1 MAHAGVNASQKI
13 HDNMLKRIL
22 HVPTS
27 YFDTVPVGRIV
38 NRFSSDQNT
47 IDMLLPRTLSSA
59 IDTLLVSISVI
70 FVIASATPIFLIV
83 LIPLS
88 FLYRYTQNYYL
99 RSSREIQR
107 LASVARSP
115 IFSLFAET
123 LSGLSTIRAY
133 NKSQDLIYE
142 NENRIQRYNQADY
155 MAFTANRWL
164 GVHLEFL
171 GSCIVFA
178 ASFFAVISRETIDP
192 GVAGLSITYALRL
205 TANLNWLVR
214 MSTDVE
220 NNLIAVE
227 RCIQFTELQLEAPY
241 DKPYQPSS
249 GWPQKGA
256 VSIQD
261 LSLRYREGLP
271 LVLKGVSADIKP
283 REKIGVVGRTGAGK
297 SSLMLALFRI
307 VEPAGGTVVIDGE
320 DITQLGLRDL
330 RSKLAIIPQD
340 ATLFSGTI
348 RSNLSPFGLHDDKQL
363 WNALEQVGLKEQVT
377 AMPDQLDSRVAEYG
391 ENISVGSRQLM
402 CLARAILRK
411 SKILVMDEATANVD
425 FETDALIQQTI
436 RKTFK
441 DVTVLTIAHRINTIM
456 DSDRVMVLDQGK
468 ISEFDTPDRLISNS
482 SSAFFSL
489 AKEAGV
495 LTEEQVQTAKSQPKG
510 KGKGKGKGKDK
521 GKGRRKF
528 LSSSSSSSSSGVSLD
543 E

>member
-1 MAHAGVNASQKI
+1 
-13 HDNMLKRIL
+13 
-22 HVPTS
+22 
-27 YFDTVPVGRIV
+27 
-38 NRFSSDQNT
+38 
-47 IDMLLPRTLSSA
+47 
-59 IDTLLVSISVI
+59 
-70 FVIASATPIFLIV
+70 
-83 LIPLS
+83 
-88 FLYRYTQNYYL
+88 
-99 RSSREIQR
+99 
-107 LASVARSP
+107 
-115 IFSLFAET
+115 
-123 LSGLSTIRAY
+123 
-133 NKSQDLIYE
+133 
-142 NENRIQRYNQADY
+142 
-155 MAFTANRWL
+155 
-164 GVHLEFL
+164 
-171 GSCIVFA
+171 
-178 ASFFAVISRETIDP
+178 
-192 GVAGLSITYALRL
+192 
-205 TANLNWLVR
+205 
-214 MSTDVE
+214 
-220 NNLIAVE
+220 
-227 RCIQFTELQLEAPY
+227 
-241 DKPYQPSS
+241 
-249 GWPQKGA
+249 
-256 VSIQD
+256 
-261 LSLRYREGLP
+261 
-271 LVLKGVSADIKP
+271 
-283 REKIGVVGRTGAGK
+283 
-297 SSLMLALFRI
+297 MLALFRI